1 MAKLPNPPLDEPT
14 APPPAVIPELVPRK
28 NMREEVLEVFYQM
41 GGVGGML
48 AWAKSSTANE
58 RLFYSQI
65 LPKVIP
71 REVNTNIG
79 DGKGGPA
86 RLVVQWDTPPT
97 DVTTPITQL
106 MSAVTAMSAAIASED
121 D

>member
-1 MAKLPNPPLDEPT
+1 
-14 APPPAVIPELVPRK
+14 
-28 NMREEVLEVFYQM
+28 MREEVLEVYHRL
-41 GGVGGML
+41 GGTDAMIT
-48 AWAKSSTANE
+48 WAKSSTANE

-71 REVNTNIG
+71 REVNTSIG

-86 RLVVQWDTPPT
+86 RLVVQWESPTTTDTSL
-97 DVTTPITQL
+97 PITQL
-106 MSAVTAMSAAIASED
+106 MTAVTAMSAAIASED